1 MDKPTDGALTAAAES
16 AIRASL
22 RTTQHRD
29 PQSLRRRLSDWAA
42 ARWPGASV
50 GTIAAPETSGASS
63 ELFFLEM
70 IGVPFGNGGRVDG
83 VVRLSP
89 AYPVYPFVD
98 LTMQFQC
105 MEAAS
110 GNSRVL
116 APRPYALEMDA
127 AIIGAPFLLMER
139 KMGRGAPDWPSYVRE
154 GWIRDLSSR
163 DQRQLWLNGVA
174 AVAGVHG
181 CQLSAAMISGCALP
195 TPGTTL
201 LDQSLTYWRRYLEF
215 VSARG
220 DYPLLDMAV
229 SYLETERPKGLVLP
243 PRLVWGDASL
253 RNMLFEGLTP
263 SGLMDFEFAHVGL
276 YPFDIAF
283 YALMDYVMAEGFGE
297 GTPRLPGFPGIM
309 ETLDYYEELTAMP
322 VPARGYFLRMAV
334 TYMSLATTRVFQR
347 LAAEGRIPEAAVARP
362 PPVRILEDIFMND
375 RLPA

>member
-1 MDKPTDGALTAAAES
+1 MS
-16 AIRASL
+16 S
-22 RTTQHRD
+22 
-29 PQSLRRRLSDWAA
+29 
-42 ARWPGASV
+42 
-50 GTIAAPETSGASS
+50 IAVPETSGASS
-63 ELFFLEM
+63 ELFFVEM
-70 IGVPFGNGGRVDG
+70 TGVPFGNGPPVDA

-98 LTMQFQC
+98 LTLQFHC

-110 GNSRVL
+110 NDSRVP

-139 KMGRGAPDWPSYVRE
+139 KTGRGAPDWPSYVRE
-154 GWIRDLSSR
+154 GWIRDLPSR

-181 CQLSAAMISGCALP
+181 CKLSAAMSADCTLP
-195 TPGTTL
+195 TPGATL
-201 LDQSLTYWRRYLEF
+201 LDQSLAYWRRYLEF
-215 VSARG
+215 VSAG
-220 DYPLLDMAV
+220 GEYPLLEMAV
-229 SYLETERPKGLVLP
+229 SYLETERPQGLVLP
-243 PRLVWGDASL
+243 PTLVWGDASL
-253 RNMLFEGLTP
+253 RNMLFEGVTP
-263 SGLMDFEFAHVGL
+263 TGLMDFEFAHVGL

-309 ETLDYYEELTAMP
+309 ETLDYYEQLTGMP

-347 LAAEGRIPEAAVARP
+347 LAAEGRIPESAVARP
-362 PPVRILEDIFMND
+362 PPARILEDIFMND